1 MGLDKRI
8 DLDRL
13 RTLLDAYGADRT
25 RWPEGERGA
34 AWALIEAN
42 DQARALF
49 EDARVLDDLLSRAS
63 AIEPSLE
70 LKAEVLAAA
79 GRPRES
85 WIQALWPFGAAW
97 KPASALAAAVLLGI
111 IAGVVLPSPFENGEV
126 PIESEIDELAMTT
139 VFVDVESEP

>member
-1 MGLDKRI
+1 MAAKEHI

-13 RTLLDAYGADRT
+13 STLLDAYGANRT
-25 RWPEGERGA
+25 RWPEAERA
-34 AWALIEAN
+34 SAWALIKV
-42 DQARALF
+42 DDKARALY
-49 EDARVLDDLLSRAS
+49 EDARALDGLLSQAS
-63 AIEPSLE
+63 TIEPSPE

-111 IAGVVLPSPFENGEV
+111 IAGVVLPNPLGSGDE
-126 PIESEIDELAMTT
+126 PIETEIGELAMTT
-139 VFVDVESEP
+139 VFDIENEQ

>member
-1 MGLDKRI
+1 MAAKEHI

-13 RTLLDAYGADRT
+13 STLLDAYGANRT
-25 RWPEGERGA
+25 RWPEAERA
-34 AWALIEAN
+34 SAWALIEA
-42 DQARALF
+42 DDKARALY
-49 EDARVLDDLLSRAS
+49 EDARALDGLLSQAS
-63 AIEPSLE
+63 TIEPSPE

-111 IAGVVLPSPFENGEV
+111 IAGVVLPNPLGSGDE
-126 PIESEIDELAMTT
+126 PIETEIGELAMTT
-139 VFVDVESEP
+139 VFDIENEQ

>member
-1 MGLDKRI
+1 MAAKEHI

-13 RTLLDAYGADRT
+13 STLLDAYGANRT
-25 RWPEGERGA
+25 RWPEAERA
-34 AWALIEAN
+34 SAWALIEV
-42 DQARALF
+42 DDKARALY
-49 EDARVLDDLLSRAS
+49 EDARALDGLLSQAS
-63 AIEPSLE
+63 TIEPSPE

-111 IAGVVLPSPFENGEV
+111 IAGVVLPNPLGSGDE
-126 PIESEIDELAMTT
+126 PIETEIGELAMTT
-139 VFVDVESEP
+139 VFDIENEQ